1 MIRMQQLKLPVAHT
15 EEQLTQVV
23 LKALSIPESDL
34 IAYHIRKRSLDARKK
49 PRLFYSYVIDAK
61 VKGQNRIL
69 KKKKPGIEEVKE
81 TR

>member
-34 IAYHIRKRSLDARKK
+34 IAYHIRKRSWT
-49 PRLFYSYVIDAK
+49 
-61 VKGQNRIL
+61 
-69 KKKKPGIEEVKE
+69 PGKSRGSFTVMSL
-81 TR
+81 TQR